1 MNFKIDVEKV
11 MIKCNVGK
19 LLKFKS
25 KKNLKQ
31 LEEIYRMYLE
41 DKKEKR

>member
-1 MNFKIDVEKV
+1 MNPKIDVEKATT
-11 MIKCNVGK
+11 KCNVGK
-19 LLKFKS
+19 LLKSKS

-31 LEEIYRMYLE
+31 SEEIYRMHSE